1 MSSLSIQDTSEV
13 LRYSVVNF
21 MKRNRTLSFGNE
33 CISLDRYRDSKKIE
47 VTNDKMNY
55 FLLSKYRSVEEN
67 VLFTAKVLY
76 ELIDTKSKHVD
87 QLFLEFSDKQGIT
100 INLNIERILYL
111 ALTFLFS
118 LGKIVF
124 NENMIRKIENEV

>member
-1 MSSLSIQDTSEV
+1 
-13 LRYSVVNF
+13 
-21 MKRNRTLSFGNE
+21 
-33 CISLDRYRDSKKIE
+33 
-47 VTNDKMNY
+47 MNY
-55 FLLSKYRSVEEN
+55 FLLTKYRSVEEN